1 VSRIVPEL
9 SEDQLKRLPSG
20 AEALVY
26 KQCRDSLGPST
37 LVVFSLPWIRISPHG
52 TPRDGETDFI
62 LFDEKRGILVIEVK
76 GGGVQIDGGSG
87 EWFSCQF
94 GQQRSTG
101 KTAHTCIIGE
111 SSPVPFRSTIWRDCR
126 ETQKCQ
132 GLFLE
137 RFGF

>member
-1 VSRIVPEL
+1 MSRIVPEL

-87 EWFSCQF
+87 EWFSID
-94 GQQRSTG
+94 RNRTRH
-101 KTAHTCIIGE
+101 KIKD
-111 SSPVPFRSTIWRDCR
+111 PFRQATKEKYALLEISARDD
-126 ETQKCQ
+126 KVVSP
-132 GLFLE
+132 
-137 RFGF
+137 